1 MIAIIG
7 AMQPEVDALLALS
20 TENNTR
26 VISNHTFVVGK
37 LSQTDVVIAL
47 SGVAKVA
54 AATTT
59 TILLEHFDVDGI
71 INIGTAGGLLKDQ
84 KVLDVVVSTRVA
96 HHDADLTAFGIAK
109 GFDSDRFAY
118 NSDPHFVSIVEQALG
133 EGEEAFKVWVGP
145 MVSGDQFIASKQ
157 QVEAILKDFPTAM
170 CCEME
175 AAAIAQV
182 ATIYQ
187 VPFVVIRSLS
197 DITLRDDNHLSFEE
211 YLPLASKRSAQWV
224 YKIIDQLKESTKKPV

>member
-20 TENNTR
+20 TNNKTMT
-26 VISNHTFVVGK
+26 ISNHTYVVGK

-59 TILLEHFDVDGI
+59 AILLEHFDVDGI
-71 INIGTAGGLLKDQ
+71 INIGTAGGLLMEQ
-84 KVLDVVVSTRVA
+84 HVLDVVVSTKIA

-118 NSDPHFVSIVEQALG
+118 DSDPRFVRIIEQALAKG
-133 EGEEAFKVWVGP
+133 SEEYKVWVGP
-145 MVSGDQFIASKQ
+145 MVSGDQFIASKVQ
-157 QVEAILKDFPTAM
+157 IEAILEDFPSAM
-170 CCEME
+170 CVEME

-182 ATIYQ
+182 ATMYQ
-187 VPFVVIRSLS
+187 IPFVVIRSLS
-197 DITLRDDNHLSFEE
+197 DITLRDDNHLLFEE

-224 YKIIDQLKESTKKPV
+224 FKVIDKIADSTKKPA